1 MYYDIFVTFVT
12 ETLKT
17 WSKTPRLGD
26 IKQILSQYTKTIP
39 GMERKIT
46 SLQVSYLTYLD
57 FMSVA
62 CVNRWTSTLTLF
74 YLNTSLDLE
83 NVYCAAIFTYYDHG
97 AIKQTGIASKKI
109 PWHSLLNLAWLW
121 NRARLAIKKYQK

>member
-62 CVNRWTSTLTLF
+62 CINR
-74 YLNTSLDLE
+74 
-83 NVYCAAIFTYYDHG
+83 
-97 AIKQTGIASKKI
+97 
-109 PWHSLLNLAWLW
+109 
-121 NRARLAIKKYQK
+121 